1 MFGYLTQSDSPA
13 RSANADRGAHTSLGR
28 LEQIGKSS
36 SLCAWKAILVL
47 LYTAWLIGGLSQTHH
62 LPTGKPSHP
71 HSDDSLCAE
80 TSEFENDEVQA
91 EIVYLATAPD
101 LVTPYMQVTSER
113 VFRQPI
119 FNSAF
124 QPQKSLL
131 LRGPPVA

>member
-1 MFGYLTQSDSPA
+1 MSF
-13 RSANADRGAHTSLGR
+13 RR
-28 LEQIGKSS
+28 LRLVGIVSGI
-36 SLCAWKAILVL
+36 CAWKSILVL

-80 TSEFENDEVQA
+80 TSEFENDEVEA

-113 VFRQPI
+113 VVCPPI
-119 FNSAF
+119 FHSAY
-124 QPQKSLL
+124 QPSNSLL